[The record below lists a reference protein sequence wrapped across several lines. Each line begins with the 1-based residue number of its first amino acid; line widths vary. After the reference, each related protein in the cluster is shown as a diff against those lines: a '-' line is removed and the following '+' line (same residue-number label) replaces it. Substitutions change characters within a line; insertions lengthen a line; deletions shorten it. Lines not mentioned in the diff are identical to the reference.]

1 MSMLSELQN
10 ITDRTLVLAS
20 TERVA
25 RHLKLQS
32 SLLQSLAGNRTWFAK
47 GQIKTVSAWIES
59 AWLDL
64 MPDEQLL
71 YPVQELAVVKGI
83 ADRSKLLPDNLISS
97 MSTARRVNQA
107 HAQVLKYQIPLDRER
122 FAFKQEYEVFWS
134 WQHSIEEESAR
145 NGYVFRAELPKRLLA
160 AIEAGQVE
168 VPERVVIVG
177 ILNMNPAERA
187 VFAALESR
195 GATVV
200 EFHEAEQQAAPTLIR
215 VNNQADEFAH
225 VAAWVNEMLEPH
237 IAEPHAAPNIA
248 IVVPDMRNFQA
259 PLLDALILSVCPA
272 SLMPALGGTET
283 RVPWD
288 ISSGATLGA
297 RPMIRAAM
305 DILSITSRKA
315 DPEAFSRV
323 LRSSWVGG
331 SDLESGV
338 RATLDIWMRENSGL
352 SMTGK
357 DFRRAL
363 TKSSKTFCPDFTRRF
378 DTMLDAQEAIT
389 NALYPSEW
397 AEYYEQAL
405 KIMGWPETR
414 ELSSANY
421 QTLNA
426 WKEALTLFRTL
437 DYQLGPCDYERSF
450 SWLREIVDTRQFQ
463 PRISHV
469 APVAILGYEEAVGLT
484 FDKVWVLGASSA
496 VLPLPAEPSPFLPL
510 DLQVAAGI
518 PESSSELSLVKAQKL
533 VAALLGT
540 SLEVIVSCP
549 SHDAK
554 GSALSA
560 SELFGAWPTAESST
574 GDLGA
579 FVNGQLNKLDRTQ
592 YSEESVPAISS
603 EELAV
608 LKGGVSIFKNY
619 AQSPFFAFACN
630 RLGATPFPTPIIG
643 LDPRIQGT
651 MMHLVEELFWKD
663 VKSSEAL
670 KAMDE
675 PELREKVKAVVA
687 EASDTLLNKL
697 IWRYGVRLIKL
708 EQARLIELTMDWLS
722 FEAAR
727 VYEFEVLAVEE
738 KHNVDVYGVPL
749 SITLDRRERVI
760 VSENT
765 SFINLMDYK
774 SSASLSMSSLNAD
787 KLTEPQLPIYATQ
800 IDPAQFKE
808 GKIDGVTLAQVNST
822 NIGAHVRSAFGASLI
837 ERKPRKGDVANP
849 EDWEAQKD
857 AWDAALHDMA
867 DGFLGGTAYVE
878 DPNMKL
884 PLGYEY
890 LGPVMR

>member
-1 MSMLSELQN
+1 MSTLLELQN
-10 ITDRTLVLAS
+10 ITDKTLVLAS

-25 RHLKLQS
+25 RHLKLQA
-32 SLLQSLAGNRTWFAK
+32 SLLQSLKGNRTWFAK

-71 YPVQELAVVKGI
+71 FPVQELAVVKGI
-83 ADRSKLLPDNLISS
+83 ADRSSLLPDNLISS

-134 WQHSIEEESAR
+134 WQNSIAEESAK

-168 VPERVVIVG
+168 IPERVVIIG
-177 ILNMNPAERA
+177 ILNMNPAEKA
-187 VFAALESR
+187 VFAALEAR
-195 GATVV
+195 GATLV
-200 EFHEAEQQAAPTLIR
+200 ELAEPEHKAVPTLIR
-215 VNNQADEFAH
+215 VNDQAAEFSR
-225 VAAWVNEMLEPH
+225 VAAWVNNALKPH
-237 IAEPHAAPNIA
+237 IAEPHAAPNMA
-248 IVVPDMRNFQA
+248 IVVPDMRVYQA
-259 PLLDALILSVCPA
+259 PLVESLTLTVSPA
-272 SLMPALGGTET
+272 SLMPAQGGAET
-283 RVPWD
+283 REPWD
-288 ISSGATLGA
+288 ISSGAALGA

-315 DPEAFSRV
+315 EPEAFSRV
-323 LRSSWVGG
+323 LRSRWVGG
-331 SDLESGV
+331 SEMESGV

-378 DTMLDAQEAIT
+378 DAILDAQEAIT
-389 NALYPSEW
+389 NPLYPSEW
-397 AEYYEQAL
+397 AEVYEQAL
-405 KIMGWPETR
+405 NIMGWPETR
-414 ELSSANY
+414 DLSSANF

-426 WKEALTLFRTL
+426 WAEALTLFRTL
-437 DYQLGPCDYERSF
+437 DYQLGTCDYERAF
-450 SWLREIVDTRQFQ
+450 NWLREIVDTRQFQ

-469 APVAILGYEEAVGLT
+469 APVSILSYEEAVGLT

-496 VLPLPAEPSPFLPL
+496 VLPLPAEPNPFLPL

-518 PESSSELSLVKAQKL
+518 PESSSEFSLAKAQKL

-540 SLEVIVSCP
+540 SQEVIVSCP

-560 SELFGAWPTAESST
+560 SELFGSWPALT
-574 GDLGA
+574 GDSGDRGA
-579 FVNGQLNKLDRTQ
+579 FVNGQLNKLDRSV
-592 YSEESVPAISS
+592 YAEETVPAISE

-619 AQSPFFAFACN
+619 AESPFFAFACN

-651 MMHLVEELFWKD
+651 MMHLVEELFWAE
-663 VKSSEAL
+663 VKTSMAL

-675 PELREKVKAVVA
+675 PTLRDKVKAKVA
-687 EASDTLLNKL
+687 EASDNLLNKL

-708 EQARLIELTMDWLS
+708 EQARLVELMMDWLA
-722 FEAAR
+722 FEATR
-727 VYEFEVLAVEE
+727 KYEFEVLAVEE
-738 KHNVDVYGVPL
+738 KHSVDVYGVPL
-749 SITLDRRERVI
+749 NITLDRRERI
-760 VSENT
+760 FVSEDT

-774 SSASLSMSSLNAD
+774 SSATLTMNSLNAD
-787 KLTEPQLPIYATQ
+787 KLSEPQLPIYATQ
-800 IDPAQFKE
+800 IDPTLFKE
-808 GKIDGVTLAQVNST
+808 KAIDGITLAQVNSAK
-822 NIGAHVRSAFGASLI
+822 IGAHVRSAFGSSLI
-837 ERKPRKGDVANP
+837 EQKPRKGDVATP
-849 EDWEAQKD
+849 ADWESQKD
-857 AWDAALHDMA
+857 AWDTALQDMA
-867 DGFLGGTAYVE
+867 EGFLGGMATVD

-884 PLGYEY
+884 PMGYEH
-890 LGPVMR
+890 LGPILR